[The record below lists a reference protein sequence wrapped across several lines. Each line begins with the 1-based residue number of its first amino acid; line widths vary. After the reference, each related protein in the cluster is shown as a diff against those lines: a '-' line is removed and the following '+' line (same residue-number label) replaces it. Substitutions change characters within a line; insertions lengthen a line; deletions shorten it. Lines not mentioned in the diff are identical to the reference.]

1 MLAQLG
7 SASSFS
13 TSPKSRSGE
22 VRMPSW
28 PGRRHARGGTKEA
41 TVHAWMNE
49 LDWIWMSFFMVLWIL
64 LIAALGYAAA
74 LVSLREPHK
83 KA

>member
-1 MLAQLG
+1 
-7 SASSFS
+7 
-13 TSPKSRSGE
+13 
-22 VRMPSW
+22 MPSW

-41 TVHAWMNE
+41 TVHTLMNE
-49 LDWIWMSFFMVLWIL
+49 LDWIWLTFFMVLWIL

-74 LVSLREPHK
+74 LVSLRRPHK

>member
-1 MLAQLG
+1 M
-7 SASSFS
+7 
-13 TSPKSRSGE
+13 
-22 VRMPSW
+22 
-28 PGRRHARGGTKEA
+28 
-41 TVHAWMNE
+41 HAWMNE

-74 LVSLREPHK
+74 LVSPREPYT